1 MAPKRNKPQDNM
13 LARETTLKILP
24 KAENENQIRMI
35 KIIREKY
42 NLNELVQLLFIKIKA
57 HPNSKVQN

>member
-1 MAPKRNKPQDNM
+1 M